1 MTKIIEKKEKQDV
14 QLHIAKAFVI
24 INEHLP
30 DNYVQEVLEKVP
42 TVSAGIVRN
51 VRNKCNRITE
61 NRLNVVNALVEVALS
76 NKKEKLKLKSLT
88 N

>member
-1 MTKIIEKKEKQDV
+1 MTKIKEKIKNQDV
-14 QLHIAKAFVI
+14 QLHIAKAFII

-30 DNYVQEVLEKVP
+30 DNYVQEVLKKVP

-51 VRNKCNRITE
+51 VKNKSNRITE
-61 NRLNVVNALVEVALS
+61 NRLNVVNALVEVALN
-76 NKKEKLKLKSLT
+76 NKEEKLKLKSLT